1 MTRDLSPGSWAQR
14 HTWSAA
20 DFTVGRVEG
29 AKGEKSVSVVLPARE
44 VAGTIGEIL
53 DVLIPLER
61 KGLIDELVVMDSGSQ
76 DGTARVATQRGA
88 RVVQRADVLTSF
100 GPPLGKGDG
109 IWRGLAATSGDIVVM
124 VDTDTLNFGPHF
136 FLGLVGPLLEEPSLH
151 LVKGSFRR
159 PLRLGDTHVADEG
172 GRVTELVA
180 RPLINLYVP
189 QLAGFAQPL
198 AGEVAARRD
207 LLGSISFPVGYGVEI
222 GMLIDALRIV
232 GLEGMGQVDLGVRE
246 DAGQSLRDLTGM
258 AYSVLATVIRRIEG
272 EDALR
277 SLHPG
282 TFYSPSS
289 EGLQARDVPLEERP
303 PLNTLFEDEA
313 AGA

>member
-1 MTRDLSPGSWAQR
+1 MTSP
-14 HTWSAA
+14 WSAWLLP
-20 DFTVGRVEG
+20 RVKCPFRSCCRHE
-29 AKGEKSVSVVLPARE
+29 R
-44 VAGTIGEIL
+44 VATTIGGIL
-53 DVLIPLER
+53 DVLTPLESQ
-61 KGLIDELVVMDSGSQ
+61 GLIDELLVVDSDSS
-76 DGTARVATQRGA
+76 DGTSQVAEDRGVRVI
-88 RVVQRADVLTSF
+88 QRADIVPHF

-109 IWRGLAATSGDIVVM
+109 IWRGLSATSGDIVVM
-124 VDTDTLNFGPHF
+124 VDTDTQNFGPHF
-136 FLGLVGPLLEEPSLH
+136 FLGLVGPLLEDPSLH
-151 LVKGSFRR
+151 LIKGSFRR
-159 PLRLGDTHVADEG
+159 PLRLGDTRVADEG

-189 QLAGFAQPL
+189 QLAGFTQPL

-207 LLGSISFPVGYGVEI
+207 LLESIPIPVGYGVEI

-232 GLEGMGQVDLGVRE
+232 GLEGMGQVDLGIRE

-258 AYSVLATVIRRIEG
+258 AYAVLATVIRRIEG

-282 TFYSPSS
+282 TFYSPSP
-289 EGLQARDVPLEERP
+289 EGLQAREVPLDERP
-303 PLNTLFEDEA
+303 PLNSIVEDEA